1 MTLKEYLRSKG
12 YTPEAIVCN
21 DWNQTLSAFDIEEML
36 EDYHQTKLKNNEVL
50 DLVSDCFTPNSV
62 ERAYFDGRN
71 DSCDMFHIDNY
82 R

>member
-1 MTLKEYLRSKG
+1 MHENLKPRDIAEFEKYRWLVEMIATEHHANQAKDN
-12 YTPEAIVCN
+12 EA
-21 DWNQTLSAFDIEEML
+21 
-36 EDYHQTKLKNNEVL
+36 L